1 MSKKSNLIRAPKI
14 PLWILQYISETDRNY
29 PASGDLEEIYFDMRE
44 HHGQFFSF
52 FWLWQQVLRSSPVFL
67 YQSFIWSFIMIRNYL
82 KLGWRNITR
91 HKGFSFINISGLTIG
106 ITCCIFILFWVQNEL
121 SYNQL
126 FQNTDQIFRINKK
139 YKIGNETSYNPATP
153 YPLAQ
158 TTKTKFAEV
167 LDATNYYRI
176 SALLKYEDKIFNER
190 RVCVTDSS
198 FFTVFSFQFLKGDQK
213 TALSN
218 PNSIVLTQAFAEKY
232 FGDSDPIG
240 KTVTLDNQKEFMVS
254 GVIQNIP
261 QNSDLQFDIFV
272 PSFGMGDEQDN
283 DNWGSHWLRTFV
295 FLQKD
300 TDTKNLENKLSALIQ
315 ERLPEEKISLVL
327 QPLNHLHLYTV
338 DGKQAGMKYVYFFS
352 IIAIFILTIACIN
365 FINLSTARLEKRAKE
380 VGLRKVVGADRS
392 QLIKQFFGES
402 ILFTLIALI
411 LAVFLIELLL
421 PVFNNVTGKTLDIH
435 YLNSSFLLGFIFI
448 AIFTGLISGSYP
460 AIYLSS
466 FQPVKV
472 LKGAIGQKSKNKF
485 FTKSLV
491 IIQFALSILLLIST
505 GIIYKQLKFM
515 QTKDLGFNK
524 ENILYMNSNSDIRK
538 NYEVFKNELLQNQK
552 FISIT
557 RTSELPTEIWSIM
570 RGIVWEGKETP
581 DGAAFGFAA
590 IDYDFFKT
598 MDIEIV
604 QGRGFSKK
612 FPADTSNYIFNEK
625 AIEVMGMKNPIG
637 KRFSPDENN
646 SGTIIG
652 IVKNFHCLP
661 LTYEIEPMMIQLLPS
676 WDRHILVKVRS
687 DNLPE
692 TIKYAENVWH
702 NLAPNYPFEYHFLD
716 EQFEKIY
723 GDELRAGEIFKYF
736 VIIAIFISCLGL
748 LGLASFT
755 AEKRTKEI
763 GVRKLL
769 GASTSRIFSMLS
781 VEFFKWVLIANIIAW
796 PIAWFAMK
804 TWLQNFTYRTPLSL
818 WIFCLSGIIAL
829 VIALLT
835 VSYQC
840 IKSASANP
848 IDSLK
853 YE

>member
-1 MSKKSNLIRAPKI
+1 MKEENLHIRVPKI
-14 PLWILQYISETDRNY
+14 PLWILQHISETDRNY
-29 PASGDLEEIYFDMRE
+29 PASGDLEEIYFDMRK
-44 HHGQFFSF
+44 HNGRFYSF
-52 FWLWQQVLRSSPVFL
+52 FWLWQQVLRSTPVFL
-67 YQSFIWSFIMIRNYL
+67 YQSFIWSFIMLRNYL
-82 KLGWRNITR
+82 KIGARNIRR

-106 ITCCIFILFWVQNEL
+106 IACCIFILLWVQNEL
-121 SYNQL
+121 SYNK
-126 FQNTDQIFRINKK
+126 FHQNADQIFRINKK
-139 YKIGNETSYNPATP
+139 YKIGNEISYNPATP
-153 YPLAQ
+153 YPLALA
-158 TTKTKFAEV
+158 TKTKFAEI
-167 LDATNYYRI
+167 LDATKYYRT
-176 SALLKYEDKIFNER
+176 SALIKYKDKIFNER

-198 FFTVFSFQFLKGDQK
+198 FFKLFTFQFLKGDQK

-218 PNSIVLTQAFAEKY
+218 PNSMVLTQNIANKY
-232 FGDSDPIG
+232 FGDSDPMG
-240 KTVTLDNQKEFMVS
+240 KIITLDNQKEFMVS

-261 QNSDLQFDIFV
+261 DNSDLQFDIFIPV
-272 PSFGMGDEQDN
+272 FGMNNEDSVD
-283 DNWGSHWLRTFV
+283 DWGSHWLRTFV

-300 TDTKNLENKLSALIQ
+300 TDIKNLENKLSALIQ
-315 ERLPEEKISLVL
+315 EQLPEEKISLIL
-327 QPLNHLHLYTV
+327 QPLTNLHLYTIE
-338 DGKQAGMKYVYFFS
+338 GKQAGMKYVYFFS
-352 IIAIFILTIACIN
+352 MIAVFILTIACIN
-365 FINLSTARLEKRAKE
+365 FINLSTVRLEKRAKE

-392 QLIKQFFGES
+392 QLVKQFFGES

-411 LAVFLIELLL
+411 IAIFLIELLL
-421 PVFNNVTGKTLDIH
+421 PFFNHVTGKTLDIL
-435 YLNSSFLLGFIFI
+435 YLNSSFLLGFILI

-460 AIYLSS
+460 ALYLSS
-466 FQPVKV
+466 FQPVNV

-491 IIQFALSILLLIST
+491 IIQFSLSILLLIST

-515 QTKDLGFNK
+515 QNKDLGFNK

-552 FISIT
+552 FINLT

-598 MDIEIV
+598 MNIKIV
-604 QGRGFSKK
+604 QGRGFSKE

-625 AIEVMGMKNPIG
+625 AIEVMGIKNPIG

-652 IVKNFHCLP
+652 VVKNFHCLP

-676 WDRHILVKVRS
+676 WGRHILIKIQS
-687 DNLPE
+687 DNFQE
-692 TIKYAENVWH
+692 TIKYAENIWNKV
-702 NLAPNYPFEYHFLD
+702 APNYPFEYHFLD

-763 GVRKLL
+763 GVRKVL

-781 VEFFKWVLIANIIAW
+781 VDFFKWVLIANVIAW
-796 PIAWFAMK
+796 PIAWFAMN
-804 TWLQNFTYRTPLSL
+804 TWLQNFTYRIPLSL
-818 WIFCLSGIIAL
+818 WIFCLSGVVAL
-829 VIALLT
+829 TIALLT

-848 IDSLK
+848 IDSLR